1 MGSIPITRSTNKFER
16 KRANVTASAIT
27 KIRDLDLETEIE
39 SLYSAEL
46 AYHNFQHA
54 IDTILAADNII
65 ERCIEEGIRVDGR
78 VVYFALLFHDAGFRD
93 DHLELGFSTKEAYSA
108 GLAVNRLIKR
118 GEPQKTIDKVVS
130 AILSTHKDA
139 AFVTVGQKAVRAADY
154 GIFLQN
160 SVNLKSEYELFND
173 TNLSWGD
180 WVKIVSKTI
189 RFYLS
194 QEIRLTSYFVNEHG
208 ESAFHQAVRENLE
221 RLIAEA

>member
-1 MGSIPITRSTNKFER
+1 
-16 KRANVTASAIT
+16 VTASAIT

>member
-1 MGSIPITRSTNKFER
+1 M
-16 KRANVTASAIT
+16 TASAIT

-78 VVYFALLFHDAGFRD
+78 VVYFALLFHNAGFRD

>member
-1 MGSIPITRSTNKFER
+1 M
-16 KRANVTASAIT
+16 TASAIT

>member
-1 MGSIPITRSTNKFER
+1 M
-16 KRANVTASAIT
+16 TASAIT

-93 DHLELGFSTKEAYSA
+93 DHLKLGFSTKEAYSA
-108 GLAVNRLIKR
+108 GLAVNRLIKG